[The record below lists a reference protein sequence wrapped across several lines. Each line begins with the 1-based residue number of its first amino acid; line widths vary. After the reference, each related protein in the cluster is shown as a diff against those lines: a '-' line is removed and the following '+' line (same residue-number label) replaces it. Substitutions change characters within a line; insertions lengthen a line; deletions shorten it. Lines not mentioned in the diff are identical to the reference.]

1 MKKTLICTYLTLMLG
16 SLAFVGCASREKTV
30 DRSGA
35 TYEDSF
41 ENVAPAEKSV
51 RAVDEV
57 ESN

>member
-1 MKKTLICTYLTLMLG
+1 MKDIIAICFIIVVI
-16 SLAFVGCASREKTV
+16 SLSFTGCAHREKAV
-30 DRSGA
+30 DKGGA

-51 RAVDEV
+51 RAIDSV